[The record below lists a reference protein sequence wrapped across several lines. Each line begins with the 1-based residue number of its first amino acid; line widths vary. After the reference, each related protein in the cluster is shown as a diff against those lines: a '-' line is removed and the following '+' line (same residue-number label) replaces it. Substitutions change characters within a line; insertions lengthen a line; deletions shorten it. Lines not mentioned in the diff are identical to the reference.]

1 MRQIAILGSTASGKT
16 ALSILLAKRYDCVIL
31 SLDSLSVYKEID
43 IASAKPSIK
52 ERDGVVHF
60 GIDEIYPNDSFSVV
74 LFFEIYKNALKFAK
88 KHKKNLIIV
97 GGTSFYLKS
106 MMSSF
111 SKKPIIS
118 DEVKNETQSLLLN
131 INKTY
136 EMIEKIDPKFA
147 SKISKNDKYRIEK
160 WLELYLSLKQI
171 PSIFL
176 QENQEEPLIKNIKI
190 FEIITEK
197 QILEK
202 RIKLRTAQMLKQGLI
217 DEVFRLEK
225 KYTRAIKP
233 LMAIGLKEVLEYF
246 DAKINLNEL
255 EEKITQNTIHLAKRQ
270 KTFNKTQFKTTQAS
284 LEDLEAKISNLL
296 IKLL

>member
-1 MRQIAILGSTASGKT
+1 MKQIAILGSTASGKT
-16 ALSILLAKRYDCVIL
+16 ALSILLAKRHDCVIL

-88 KHKKNLIIV
+88 KHNKNLIIV

-106 MMSSF
+106 MMGSF

-160 WLELYLSLKQI
+160 WLELYLSSKQI

-176 QENQEEPLIKNIKI
+176 QENQQDPLIKNIKI

-217 DEVFRLEK
+217 DEVFSLEK

-246 DAKINLNEL
+246 DAKINLKEL
-255 EEKITQNTIHLAKRQ
+255 EEKITQNTTHLAKRQ
-270 KTFNKTQFKTTQAS
+270 KTFNKTQFKTTKAS

-296 IKLL
+296 